1 MGLIG
6 NGCSTIKLGLCALRE
21 LLITQMSSKEEWNIF
36 NCTVQVVFFNFY
48 LSGIQVSDE
57 S

>member
-1 MGLIG
+1 MFDDQVGIV
-6 NGCSTIKLGLCALRE
+6 CIKE

>member
-21 LLITQMSSKEEWNIF
+21 LLITQMSSKED
-36 NCTVQVVFFNFY
+36 CTVQVVFFNFY

>member
-1 MGLIG
+1 MVLIG

-21 LLITQMSSKEEWNIF
+21 LLITQMSRKEEKNIF
-36 NCTVQVVFFNFY
+36 NCTLVFFNFY